1 VQIAVARVLLVD
13 PEPLGRSDD
22 VGAVERTDPQ
32 VAERPLDPGL
42 ERVQA
47 DVLDEQPQEVL
58 VREWAGGILF
68 IPEALAGEVAVDLLA
83 VFGVRVESL
92 LVRNSSHRHDSISYE
107 IISQ

>member
-1 VQIAVARVLLVD
+1 VQIAVARVLLVE
-13 PEPLGRSDD
+13 PEPLGGADD
-22 VGAVERTDPQ
+22 VAAVERTDPQ

-68 IPEALAGEVAVDLLA
+68 IPEALVGEVAVDLLA
-83 VFGVRVESL
+83 VLVFASSRSWCETRVIDITPYLTRS
-92 LVRNSSHRHDSISYE
+92 
-107 IISQ
+107 